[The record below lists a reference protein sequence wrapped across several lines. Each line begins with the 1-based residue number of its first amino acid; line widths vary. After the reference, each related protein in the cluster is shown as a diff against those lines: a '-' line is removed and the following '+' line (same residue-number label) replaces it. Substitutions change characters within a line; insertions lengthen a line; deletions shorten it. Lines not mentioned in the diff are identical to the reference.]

1 MRHGMQ
7 GRHFSRSSSHRQAM
21 FDNLATALLKHG
33 RITTTLPKAK
43 DLRRVVEPLIT
54 LAKKGDLA
62 ARRQAAR
69 TINESEVL
77 KHLFDTLGPLMKD
90 RKGGYTRILKIGFRK
105 GDAAPMALIELTD
118 QPEAAAPAKKAAA
131 KPAAK
136 KETTKAAAPKAE
148 AKKAAPKKAAAAT
161 TEKVAKPAAKKA
173 PAKKTT
179 KGDK

>member
-43 DLRRVVEPLIT
+43 DLRHVVEPLIT

-69 TINESEVL
+69 TIGAVSIDG
-77 KHLFDTLGPLMKD
+77 F
-90 RKGGYTRILKIGFRK
+90 GGFQADGDFAAAQAAWQ
-105 GDAAPMALIELTD
+105 DAAVSGDFTYAARED
-118 QPEAAAPAKKAAA
+118 HEA
-131 KPAAK
+131 
-136 KETTKAAAPKAE
+136 
-148 AKKAAPKKAAAAT
+148 
-161 TEKVAKPAAKKA
+161 VA
-173 PAKKTT
+173 
-179 KGDK
+179 